1 MLMVAIT
8 TFKLHPNLY
17 LQAWPIFL
25 SFRLATEI
33 QVSHMHLSINRP
45 TNKLSI
51 FPFKSLPFPCFYLNN
66 SMNSPVLKFKRL
78 CKTPQV
84 SSTSDQLVNTSDR
97 VYLLNLSSQSHL
109 FPMPNALVYFQPYFL
124 NTQNFPTRPQ
134 ASSLA
139 CCSSLLSSSSPYIT
153 HKLPEESSKEQI
165 HSCHFSY

>member
-1 MLMVAIT
+1 
-8 TFKLHPNLY
+8 
-17 LQAWPIFL
+17 
-25 SFRLATEI
+25 
-33 QVSHMHLSINRP
+33 MHLSINRP

-139 CCSSLLSSSSPYIT
+139 CCSSLLSSSSPI
-153 HKLPEESSKEQI
+153 HHPQAARRIFQRANPFMSLLLLNFGSS
-165 HSCHFSY
+165 HNDRVG